1 MHLSR
6 VVPAVLLLAGTA
18 CEVDELRTGPG
29 TIEMRVDLVA
39 GSVVAPSDAL
49 VGGIVEYEVALRNGG
64 DERADEGWYV
74 RVYLSADVEL
84 GGGDILVDQFVARRA
99 LGPGAADS
107 YARSFKVPG
116 TVPPGEYHLIVELDA
131 TGVIDEPA
139 EDNNASASDTLLR
152 IQSAETD
159 A

>member
-64 DERADEGWYV
+64 DERAD
-74 RVYLSADVEL
+74 
-84 GGGDILVDQFVARRA
+84 
-99 LGPGAADS
+99 
-107 YARSFKVPG
+107 
-116 TVPPGEYHLIVELDA
+116 
-131 TGVIDEPA
+131 
-139 EDNNASASDTLLR
+139 
-152 IQSAETD
+152 
-159 A
+159 